1 MSTVNDSESATK
13 RADEALQRA
22 SRLGKRPPR
31 AVIGSQVSFEE
42 EMFAAA
48 FDGVIMRRF
57 WAFVRPY
64 KKMLWVGIGSVLV
77 FIFTQLAIPLLVRAA
92 IDHALVPGED
102 AIGQLHWIG
111 GLFIGVV
118 CINYVANIIQELVV
132 GRIAGS
138 LLFDLRRAMYEHLQ
152 HVSLSFMDRTEVG
165 RLMSRLQG
173 DVGALQ
179 EFLETSIFAIGDL
192 VLLLGIVSVMLWL
205 DPWLG
210 LLTLSVVPIL
220 FLVRLV
226 WLPYARQAFL
236 HARETQSTTNGALA
250 ENVHGIRTIQ
260 ELGREQVNFELFKAK
275 AQENLLSHLR
285 ASKFSNGLIPIVD
298 ALTGSAMAIV
308 VVVGGAMVLD
318 GNLDLG
324 VMVAFIFY
332 VQRFFDPIRSLTIQ
346 YSIMQRAMA
355 AGQRIFEVL
364 DVPVAVKDAPGAQD
378 LQNADATV
386 EFRNATFGYVDGV
399 PIVKNISFKVEA
411 GQTVALVGPTGSG
424 KTSLTALAHRFY
436 DVWQG
441 EVLVGG
447 CNVRDVTQASLGRQ
461 MAMVLQEPFLFT
473 GSVYDNIRY
482 QNPDATRQS
491 VQAAAQAVGAHE
503 FITRLPLGYD
513 TELEQRGANISLGQ
527 RQLLS
532 FARALIADTPILI
545 LDEATANVDSYTE
558 RQIQI
563 ALKLLLKGRT
573 AIVIAHRLA
582 TVRGAD
588 RIIVLRDG
596 EIEEQGT
603 HQQLIDNAGLY
614 ARLYRLNYASF
625 DDGIPT
631 PAEHSRT

>member
-1 MSTVNDSESATK
+1 MSVVPQTDAPQGSGIEPPS
-13 RADEALQRA
+13 
-22 SRLGKRPPR
+22 RPPR
-31 AVIGSQVSFEE
+31 AVVGSQVSFEE

-48 FDGVIMRRF
+48 FDGVVIRRF
-57 WAFVRPY
+57 WSFVRPY
-64 KKMLWVGIGSVLV
+64 RKTLAIGVGAVLV
-77 FIFTQLAIPLLVRAA
+77 FIATQLAIPLVVRVA
-92 IDHALVPGED
+92 IDNAIVQGES
-102 AIGQLHWIG
+102 GLELLRWMG
-111 GLFIGVV
+111 GLFIAVV
-118 CINYVANIIQELVV
+118 CVNYAANITQEMVV

-138 LLFDLRRAMYEHLQ
+138 LLFDLRRAMYAHLQ
-152 HVSLSFMDRTEVG
+152 RVSLSFMDRTEVG

-192 VLLLGIVSVMLWL
+192 VLLVGIVTVMLSL
-205 DPWLG
+205 DARLG

-226 WLPYARQAFL
+226 WLPYAKKAFL
-236 HARETQSTTNGALA
+236 RARETQSTTNGALA

-260 ELGREQVNFELFKAK
+260 EMGREQVNFDLFEHKARD
-275 AQENLLSHLR
+275 NLNSHLR

-298 ALTGSAMAIV
+298 TLTGAAMAIV
-308 VVVGGAMVLD
+308 VVMGGARVLD
-318 GNLDLG
+318 ADLELG

-364 DVPVAVKDAPGAQD
+364 DVPVDVKDRP
-378 LQNADATV
+378 DAV
-386 EFRNATFGYVDGV
+386 AVDAGDASIEFKHVTFGYVRNQPVIKDV
-399 PIVKNISFKVEA
+399 SFKANPGE
-411 GQTVALVGPTGSG
+411 TIALVGPTGSG

-436 DVWQG
+436 DAWEG
-441 EVLVGG
+441 EVRVGG
-447 CNVRDVTQASLGRQ
+447 RDVRELTQASLGRH

-473 GSVYDNIRY
+473 GTVYDNIRY
-482 QNPDATRQS
+482 QRAEATREQ
-491 VQAAAQAVGAHE
+491 VEAAARTVGAHE
-503 FITRLPLGYD
+503 FIERLPKGYD

-527 RQLLS
+527 RQLIS
-532 FARALIADTPILI
+532 FARALIADAPILV
-545 LDEATANVDSYTE
+545 LDEATANIDSYTE

-563 ALKLLLKGRT
+563 AMERLLKGRT

-596 EIEEQGT
+596 EIVEQGT
-603 HQQLIDNAGLY
+603 HEALIEKAGLY

-625 DDGIPT
+625 DDAMPAPPGEADGPT
-631 PAEHSRT
+631 